1 MRIGE
6 RSALALKAC
15 LILSLLCQQ
24 LAAGVAPIVHRAP
37 IQTAYESVEET
48 VETCG
53 GCGCCELE
61 NGQST
66 CPCCTEVQE
75 EESCCSEIEKADLEA
90 SADVDFVAEESRDPS
105 GVVGTSRSD
114 KAIRSAEPTRN
125 AISLSHSCNCVRDNN
140 PATIPLDSPSRRG
153 ERSQAKSVSALPTSV
168 RSPCE
173 ILPACCRYSPESLLG
188 HSSSHYA
195 QHTLCVWLL

>member
-37 IQTAYESVEET
+37 IQTACETVDET

-66 CPCCTEVQE
+66 CPCCTEVPE

-90 SADVDFVAEESRDPS
+90 SADVAAEESRDPS
-105 GVVGTSRSD
+105 EVVGIIQP
-114 KAIRSAEPTRN
+114 AAARN
-125 AISLSHSCNCVRDNN
+125 ATSQSHSCNCVRDNN
-140 PATIPLDSPSRRG
+140 PTTIPLDTPSRRG
-153 ERSQAKSVSALPTSV
+153 ERSQAKSVSAFPTSV

-173 ILPACCRYSPESLLG
+173 ILPACCSYSPESSLG
-188 HSSSHYA
+188 HSSSHFA